1 MLAKRIDDYT
11 IRSHDNPLKTNA
23 QRQSHSRNPFDAV
36 LYSHREQV
44 PSTLGR
50 LALRTTARR
59 FIEHQNSLPQ
69 MIALPPSV
77 FEFCSPGLPSAARTS
92 RHRPCPAATGLI

>member
-1 MLAKRIDDYT
+1 MLAKRIDHT
-11 IRSHDNPLKTNA
+11 MRSHGNPLRTNA
-23 QRQSHSRNPFDAV
+23 QRQSYSRIPSTPCYTRIE
-36 LYSHREQV
+36 LQV
-44 PSTLGR
+44 PSTLIR

-77 FEFCSPGLPSAARTS
+77 FELCSPGLPSAARIS